1 MIADGQ
7 RLEHVLRIITGVGL
21 RNLKGKTV
29 NKQTFSKMMRNKVY
43 TGEITSGGITARG
56 TFEPLIPEDIFQRA
70 QDVLAGRV
78 RKREH
83 KPKTDVFPLRGFVMC
98 PSCKSK
104 LTAGMVRGRNG
115 SKVGYYFCW
124 QKGCRAV
131 SVRKEI
137 LERDWVVVLN
147 MMQPDNSYWK
157 QLADSA
163 STRWHLEEEEEKR
176 FKKELE
182 AQNAKYVRAI
192 DAKISGEIT
201 AADFELWKASVAKEV
216 ERLEDAIKSIE
227 AKRQVTEQLMDAPE
241 IKESFADRW
250 LKTSDL
256 DDKQAFQRG
265 LFSDGIFWSH
275 SSAFFETG
283 NRSLFQAVEEMLSEM
298 VVGANGFEPS
308 TSWSRTKPNSIDSV
322 SLNTILLALLKVKL
336 DPRVDPRKIGAG
348 RDAAAFPTFP

>member
-1 MIADGQ
+1 
-7 RLEHVLRIITGVGL
+7 
-21 RNLKGKTV
+21 
-29 NKQTFSKMMRNKVY
+29 
-43 TGEITSGGITARG
+43 
-56 TFEPLIPEDIFQRA
+56 
-70 QDVLAGRV
+70 
-78 RKREH
+78 
-83 KPKTDVFPLRGFVMC
+83 MC

-250 LKTSDL
+250 LNQTWMTSRRF
-256 DDKQAFQRG
+256 KE
-265 LFSDGIFWSH
+265 
-275 SSAFFETG
+275 AFFQTG
-283 NRSLFQAVEEMLSEM
+283 FFGVIPARSLKQVTAHSFKQ
-298 VVGANGFEPS
+298 
-308 TSWSRTKPNSIDSV
+308 
-322 SLNTILLALLKVKL
+322 LK
-336 DPRVDPRKIGAG
+336 RC
-348 RDAAAFPTFP
+348 